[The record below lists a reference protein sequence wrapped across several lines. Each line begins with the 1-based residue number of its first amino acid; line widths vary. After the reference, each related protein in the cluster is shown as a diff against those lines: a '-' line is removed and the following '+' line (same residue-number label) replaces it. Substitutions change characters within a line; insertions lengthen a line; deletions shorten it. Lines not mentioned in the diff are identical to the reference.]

1 MTGARELHQ
10 RAVLASEGGRPA
22 RARRLLQQAA
32 ALDDPDP
39 VLRVRILV
47 SLALAESETGDLDA
61 GLAVLDSAA
70 AALGDIEDA
79 QEQEQV
85 SGLVH
90 GQRGLLL
97 LRAGR
102 FPESVAELDV
112 AARALRW
119 SPQEQ
124 ARALL
129 NRGTAALMQGD
140 LKTAADS
147 LQRSRTAAA
156 EANWHVGEAKAAG
169 NLGYLAHFT
178 GDLPE
183 ALRLSDEAAVVL
195 APLGSGVEGVGR
207 INRAHILIA
216 AGLHHEADA
225 ELTKATELL
234 SAARLTQDLAEAEL
248 NRAEVAMLLGR
259 PAEARRWARRARRR
273 FTARGA
279 ETWAQQCMLI
289 ELEANVAEH
298 TQLARTAAEAEALI
312 DLLREQ
318 GRAEEARKAHLIALD
333 ARLATGTPVLPPALQ
348 RSERIGTRL
357 LARAVRAGRAE
368 QQGDTR
374 TAARERSRGLVEL
387 HRYQSRFGSLD
398 MQSGASGLGRRLAA
412 DGLAAALRTGRPSQ
426 VLAWSERAR
435 ATTSRTP
442 ALRPPADPLAAEL
455 LAELR
460 FVRTTIRE
468 TTLGGGDERALR
480 RLQARRRELE
490 SAIRRRSWYA
500 EGAGEI
506 EAPAD
511 LSRLRE
517 TLTAARGSLVT
528 YFSVDSQLH
537 ALVVTPRRTT
547 LHHLGDADAISE
559 RVQRL
564 RADLDQLAL
573 ARLPAPMRDVVT
585 RSLRTG
591 LRAVQESVW
600 SPLAQNTGPD
610 AGPLVIVPSAAV
622 AALPWTSLPALR
634 SRPVTVAPSATWWL
648 AARSRGTGVPSSS
661 SAVFVSGP
669 DVARGPAEV
678 SSAAE
683 RWAGSTLLTGED
695 ATGAKV
701 LEAADGADLW
711 HIAAHGT
718 HDGENPLF
726 SALHLSD
733 GPLFGYDLD
742 ALKQVPRHV
751 VLSACDLGL
760 ATVRQRDEALG
771 MTAALLHAGAVSV
784 VAGMARVG
792 DEAAFEVGARL
803 HDELQAGRTTADA
816 LAAALD
822 GAGDDEP
829 VPLVCLGAGW

>member
-32 ALDDPDP
+32 ALNDPDP

-47 SLALAESETGDLDA
+47 SLGLAESETGDLDA

-70 AALGDIEDA
+70 AALAEITDA
-79 QEQEQV
+79 QDRERV

-119 SPQEQ
+119 SPLEQ

-147 LQRSRTAAA
+147 LERSRTAAA
-156 EANWHVGEAKAAG
+156 QANWPIGEAKAAG

-234 SAARLTQDLAEAEL
+234 SRARLTQDLAEAEL

-259 PAEARRWARRARRR
+259 PADARRWARRARRR
-273 FTARGA
+273 FTARGSD
-279 ETWAQQCMLI
+279 TWAQQCTLI
-289 ELEANVAEH
+289 ELEANVAERK
-298 TQLARTAAEAEALI
+298 QLDRTAGEAEELI
-312 DLLREQ
+312 GLLRSQ
-318 GRAEEARKAHLIALD
+318 GRGEEARKAELIALD
-333 ARLATGTPVLPPALQ
+333 ARLTAGDPVPPPTLE

-368 QQGDTR
+368 QLGDTR

-412 DGLAAALRTGRPSQ
+412 EGLAAAVRTGRASQ

-442 ALRPPADPLAAEL
+442 ALRPPADAVAADL
-455 LAELR
+455 LTELR

-468 TTLGGGDERALR
+468 TTLGSGDQKALR
-480 RLQARRRELE
+480 RLHSRRRELE
-490 SAIRRRSWYA
+490 TAIRRRSWYA

-511 LSRLRE
+511 LGRLRE
-517 TLTAARGSLVT
+517 TLTAAAGSLVT
-528 YFSVDSQLH
+528 YFSVEGRLH
-537 ALVVTPRRTT
+537 ALAVTPRGNT
-547 LHHLGDADAISE
+547 LHHVGDAVEVAE

-573 ARLPAPMRDVVT
+573 ARLPAPMRDVV
-585 RSLRTG
+585 RQSLRNG
-591 LRAVQESVW
+591 LRAVHDAVW
-600 SPLAQNTGPD
+600 APLLGNRALD
-610 AGPLVIVPSAAV
+610 DGPLVIVPSAAV

-648 AARSRGTGVPSSS
+648 AARTRGTGLASCS

-669 DVARGPAEV
+669 EVERGPAEV
-678 SSAAE
+678 RAAAE
-683 RWAGSTLLTGED
+683 RWAGPTLLTGED
-695 ATGAKV
+695 ATGSRV

-726 SALHLSD
+726 SALQLAD

-784 VAGMARVG
+784 VAGMARVA
-792 DEAAFEVGARL
+792 DEAAFQVGARL
-803 HDELQAGRTTADA
+803 HDELRAGRTTADA

-822 GAGDDEP
+822 GAGEDQP